1 MKEPFR
7 VRRLQLSLSQRLHRK
22 IAVSKRPPV
31 QAWDAK
37 YLPER
42 CYSRRMPRHTRSP
55 APSSP
60 RQSRLSSSRSF
71 KDLRSQRHFFNIAE
85 RLDRPRATSAR
96 SRPPA
101 TWLFQFPE
109 TAATPPRPDCAC
121 RGGNSRSPR
130 PHREAFANS
139 RPASPMESVLRPQF
153 CKPGAPKARAHQS
166 EPIFRRGPSAP
177 SHPPVL
183 FLIHPSSLPSKLV
196 CAFPEKLER
205 LPARHVFSSVRIS
218 IRVPLLRVAS
228 RTQRSGGST
237 RSCVS
242 AEERWDSTRAVL
254 QAIRLQQG
262 EVRNHKQRA

>member
-31 QAWDAK
+31 QAWAAK

-60 RQSRLSSSRSF
+60 RQSRLSSSRPF

-109 TAATPPRPDCAC
+109 TAATLPRPDCAC
-121 RGGNSRSPR
+121 RDGSSRSLR
-130 PHREAFANS
+130 PHREASVNL
-139 RPASPMESVLRPQF
+139 PPTSPTESVLHLRFCRP
-153 CKPGAPKARAHQS
+153 
-166 EPIFRRGPSAP
+166 
-177 SHPPVL
+177 
-183 FLIHPSSLPSKLV
+183 
-196 CAFPEKLER
+196 
-205 LPARHVFSSVRIS
+205 
-218 IRVPLLRVAS
+218 
-228 RTQRSGGST
+228 
-237 RSCVS
+237 
-242 AEERWDSTRAVL
+242 
-254 QAIRLQQG
+254 
-262 EVRNHKQRA
+262 